1 MLDAGNGG
9 MPVAT
14 ALAEFGLSH
23 VANLPVT
30 YLSAGQKRRA
40 ALAKLLVAKRPVW
53 LLDEPLTALDAAS
66 QALLAAIMAAHLAQG
81 GMIVAATHARLG
93 LAGQEL
99 RLGASAMKNGQDAPA
114 SPALG
119 SSLSALFVREMRA
132 GRRIGGGTSL
142 GVVFFL
148 ILVTLSAFAVGP
160 DLALLGKI
168 APAILWISGL
178 LATLLG
184 LDRLFQADH
193 EDGSLDL
200 LLTSGTPLELIV
212 LVKCLAHWIL
222 TGLPLAAAAPFFG
235 LMLDLPTSQLWSV
248 TLSLLAGTPALT
260 LIGAIGA
267 ALTVSL
273 RRGGLLFAVL
283 ILPLCVPVLIFGVA
297 AAGAGAG
304 SMVPFATPFLILC
317 ALTLIAIAGAPFAAA
332 FALRQLNS

>member
-1 MLDAGNGG
+1 MKKIRDLPAGR
-9 MPVAT
+9 
-14 ALAEFGLSH
+14 AEKS
-23 VANLPVT
+23 
-30 YLSAGQKRRA
+30 
-40 ALAKLLVAKRPVW
+40 
-53 LLDEPLTALDAAS
+53 PLF
-66 QALLAAIMAAHLAQG
+66 
-81 GMIVAATHARLG
+81 
-93 LAGQEL
+93 
-99 RLGASAMKNGQDAPA
+99 
-114 SPALG
+114 
-119 SSLSALFVREMRA
+119 ALFIREMRVS
-132 GRRIGGGTSL
+132 RRIGGGTSL

-148 ILVTLSAFAVGP
+148 ILVTLSAFAIGP

-200 LLTSGTPLELIV
+200 ILTSSTPLELIV
-212 LVKCLAHWIL
+212 LVKCLAHWTL
-222 TGLPLAAAAPFFG
+222 TGLPLAAAAPIFG
-235 LMLDLPTSQLWSV
+235 LMLNLPANQLWSV

-273 RRGGLLFAVL
+273 RRGGLVLAIL

-297 AAGAGAG
+297 AAAAGPG
-304 SMVPFATPFLILC
+304 STVPFATPFLILC

-332 FALRQLNS
+332 FALRQTSS

>member
-1 MLDAGNGG
+1 MKNAEGVPAKHAAKSPLF
-9 MPVAT
+9 
-14 ALAEFGLSH
+14 ALFIRDL
-23 VANLPVT
+23 
-30 YLSAGQKRRA
+30 R
-40 ALAKLLVAKRPVW
+40 
-53 LLDEPLTALDAAS
+53 AS
-66 QALLAAIMAAHLAQG
+66 Q
-81 GMIVAATHARLG
+81 
-93 LAGQEL
+93 
-99 RLGASAMKNGQDAPA
+99 
-114 SPALG
+114 
-119 SSLSALFVREMRA
+119 
-132 GRRIGGGTSL
+132 RIGGGTSL

-148 ILVTLSAFAVGP
+148 ILVTLSAFAIGP

-184 LDRLFQADH
+184 FDRLFQADH

-200 LLTSGTPLELIV
+200 LLTSSTPLELIV
-212 LVKCLAHWIL
+212 LVKCLAHWIV

-235 LMLDLPTSQLWSV
+235 LMLNLPINQLWSV

-273 RRGGLLFAVL
+273 RRGGLLLAIL

-297 AAGAGAG
+297 AASAGPD
-304 SMVPFATPFLILC
+304 SLVPFATPFLILC

-332 FALRQLNS
+332 IALRQTGT

>member
-1 MLDAGNGG
+1 
-9 MPVAT
+9 
-14 ALAEFGLSH
+14 
-23 VANLPVT
+23 
-30 YLSAGQKRRA
+30 
-40 ALAKLLVAKRPVW
+40 
-53 LLDEPLTALDAAS
+53 
-66 QALLAAIMAAHLAQG
+66 
-81 GMIVAATHARLG
+81 
-93 LAGQEL
+93 
-99 RLGASAMKNGQDAPA
+99 MKNAQDAST

-119 SSLSALFVREMRA
+119 SSLYALFVRDIRA

-200 LLTSGTPLELIV
+200 LLISGTPLELIV

-235 LMLDLPTSQLWSV
+235 LMLDLPTHQLWSV
-248 TLSLLAGTPALT
+248 TLSLIVGTPALT

-297 AAGAGAG
+297 AAGAGPA
-304 SMVPFATPFLILC
+304 SMISFATPFLILC

-332 FALRQLNS
+332 FALRQTST

>member
-1 MLDAGNGG
+1 
-9 MPVAT
+9 
-14 ALAEFGLSH
+14 
-23 VANLPVT
+23 
-30 YLSAGQKRRA
+30 
-40 ALAKLLVAKRPVW
+40 
-53 LLDEPLTALDAAS
+53 
-66 QALLAAIMAAHLAQG
+66 
-81 GMIVAATHARLG
+81 
-93 LAGQEL
+93 
-99 RLGASAMKNGQDAPA
+99 MKNVEGAPA

-119 SSLSALFVREMRA
+119 SSLYALIVRELRA

-200 LLTSGTPLELIV
+200 FLTSGTPLELIV

-222 TGLPLAAAAPFFG
+222 TGLPLAAAAPVFG
-235 LMLDLPTSQLWSV
+235 LMLNLPTNQLWSV

-297 AAGAGAG
+297 AAGAGAN

-332 FALRQLNS
+332 FALRQTST